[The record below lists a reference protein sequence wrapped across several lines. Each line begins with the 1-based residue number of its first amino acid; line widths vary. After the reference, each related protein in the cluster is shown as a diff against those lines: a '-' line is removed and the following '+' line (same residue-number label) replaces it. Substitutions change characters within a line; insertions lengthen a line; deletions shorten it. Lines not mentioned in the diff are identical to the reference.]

1 MKLVY
6 TTDISG
12 DDILNNGNN
21 QVMMEWEKPYM
32 EKCIEVLEP
41 SGSVLEIGFGF
52 GYSARKICSYD
63 SVTSYTVVECAPV
76 VWEKF
81 EEFKTKLSEDRPEL
95 VVSVIKG
102 RWQDV
107 LYSGGKYD
115 TIFFDDFI
123 GLSTVENLSRFG
135 KFLCEALE
143 NHTLIGSRISA
154 YSSKNNRNIKIN
166 CAKVECKEYSI
177 TVPKHCKYARGD
189 KMYIPLFTKTC
200 EFDEESRG
208 QLLGTS
214 AAVKNNEQFNKC
226 TEFYKNNKSIYC
238 KLLVIDNFYNNAL
251 ETRNHILQQPFDV
264 KGNYPGAR
272 TVSYAT
278 TEIRDIIQD
287 HIRHF
292 AGRITDWPMEKDH
305 NNYNGC
311 FQFTTSR
318 DRTWI
323 HNDGFNNWAGV
334 LFMTPN
340 APVTAGTGIYQFIDG
355 TRTQQ
360 EAEARGNLKM
370 IGEYSQDYTKWV
382 LVDRIGN
389 VFNRLVLFEARHFH
403 ASLDYFGTNKENGRL
418 FQTFFFSTEKKFVL

>member
-6 TTDISG
+6 ETDISG
-12 DDILNNGNN
+12 DDILNNGND

-52 GYSARKICSYD
+52 GYSAKKICSYD

-76 VWEKF
+76 VWDKF
-81 EEFKTKLSEDRPEL
+81 EEFKEKLAEDRPEL
-95 VVSVIKG
+95 VVNVIKG

-107 LYSGGKYD
+107 LCSGGKYD

-123 GLSTVENLSRFG
+123 GLSTVENIGRFG

-143 NHTLIGSRISA
+143 NHTFIGSKISS
-154 YSSKNNRNIKIN
+154 YSTRNIKDQKIN
-166 CAKVECKEYSI
+166 CAKVECQDYSI
-177 TVPKHCKYARGD
+177 TVPKNCKYANGCT
-189 KMYIPLFTKTC
+189 MYIPLYTKTK
-200 EFDEESRG
+200 EIDEESRG

-214 AAVKNNEQFNKC
+214 VSVKNNEQFNKC
-226 TEFYKNNKSIYC
+226 TEFYKNNKNIYC
-238 KLLVIDNFYNNAL
+238 KLLVIDNFYNNPL

-264 KGNYPGAR
+264 KGNYPGSR
-272 TVSYAT
+272 TVSHAT
-278 TEIRDIIQD
+278 TEIRDIIQR
-287 HIRHF
+287 HIINF
-292 AGRITDWPMEKDH
+292 AGRITDWKMEKND

-311 FQFTTSR
+311 FQYTTSR

-323 HNDGFNNWAGV
+323 HNDKFNNWAGV

-340 APVTAGTGIYQFIDG
+340 APVSAGTGIYQFIDG
-355 TRTQQ
+355 TRTEQ

-370 IGEYSQDYTKWV
+370 IGECSQDYTKWT

>member
-12 DDILNNGNN
+12 DDILNNGDD

-52 GYSARKICSYD
+52 GYSARKICSYA

-81 EEFKTKLSEDRPEL
+81 EEFKEKLAEDRPEL
-95 VVSVIKG
+95 VVNVIKG

-107 LYSGGKYD
+107 MCSCGKYD

-123 GLSTVENLSRFG
+123 GLSTEENLGRFD

-143 NHTLIGSRISA
+143 NHTFIGSKIAS
-154 YSSKNNRNIKIN
+154 YSTTNARGQKIN
-166 CAKVECKEYSI
+166 CVNVECQDYSI
-177 TVPKHCKYARGD
+177 TVPKNCKYAKGNN
-189 KMYIPLFTKTC
+189 MYIPLFTKTK
-200 EFDEESRG
+200 EFDEDCRR
-208 QLLGTS
+208 QLLKKS
-214 AAVKNNEQFNKC
+214 VKNEEQLNKC
-226 TEFYKNNKSIYC
+226 AEFYKNRKNIYC
-238 KLLVIDNFYNNAL
+238 NLLVIDNFYNNPY
-251 ETRNHILQQPFDV
+251 ETRKHILTQPFDV
-264 KGNYPGAR
+264 KGNYPGSR

-278 TEIRDIIQD
+278 TEIRNIIQD

-292 AGRITDWPMEKDH
+292 AGEITKWPMEKDN

-311 FQFTTSR
+311 FQYATSR

-334 LFMTPN
+334 LFLTPD
-340 APVTAGTGIYQFIDG
+340 APVSAGTGIYKFIDG
-355 TRTQQ
+355 TCTKQ
-360 EAEARGNLKM
+360 EAEARGN
-370 IGEYSQDYTKWV
+370 IGLISESSQDYTKWT

-389 VFNRLVLFEARHFH
+389 IFNRLVLFEARHFH
-403 ASLDYFGTNKENGRL
+403 ASMDYFGTNKENSRL
-418 FQTFFFSTEKKFVL
+418 FQTFFFSTEKEFVI

>member
-12 DDILNNGNN
+12 DDILNNGDD

-52 GYSARKICSYD
+52 GYSAKKICSYA

-81 EEFKTKLSEDRPEL
+81 KEFKEKLSEDRPEL
-95 VVSVIKG
+95 VVNVIKG

-107 LYSGGKYD
+107 LCSGGKYD
-115 TIFFDDFI
+115 TIFFDDFV
-123 GLSTVENLSRFG
+123 GLSTVENLSRFD
-135 KFLCEALE
+135 KFLCEVLE
-143 NHTLIGSRISA
+143 NHTIIGSRISS
-154 YSSKNNRNIKIN
+154 YSTGNIKDRKIN
-166 CAKVECKEYSI
+166 CAKVECQEYSI
-177 TVPKHCKYARGD
+177 TVPKHCKYAKGD
-189 KMYIPLFTKTC
+189 KMYIPLLTKTS
-200 EFDEESRG
+200 EFDEESRR
-208 QLLGTS
+208 QLLKTS
-214 AAVKNNEQFNKC
+214 IKNEEQLHKC
-226 TEFYKNNKSIYC
+226 EAFYKNNKNIYC
-238 KLLVIDNFYNNAL
+238 NLLVIDNFYNNAL
-251 ETRNHILQQPFDV
+251 ATRNNILKQPFDV
-264 KGNYPGAR
+264 KGNYPGSR

-292 AGRITDWPMEKDH
+292 AGRITDWPMEKNH
-305 NNYNGC
+305 KNYNGC
-311 FQFTTSR
+311 FQYTTSR
-318 DRTWI
+318 DKTWI

-370 IGEYSQDYTKWV
+370 IGEYSQDYTKWT

-418 FQTFFFSTEKKFVL
+418 FQTFFFSTEKEFVL